1 MNTNQM
7 MTRKMGNK
15 GNFTVTQR
23 TVDGFFNAT
32 DLIKQWN
39 TLNQTERKL
48 DNYFNSDKTQEF
60 IDTIMKR
67 QNLNTPNLVYLK
79 RRGKYNGGTW
89 MTPLLFI
96 DFAMWI
102 NPSFKYDV
110 LRFVYDEMIKYR
122 NEAGDAYKDLG
133 KAIGKF
139 VDPTFMPVAMSKVGE
154 AINWIVFN
162 DHHKGIRNEYG
173 DGETQRELAEFEKKL
188 TMLINENFIKSYDS
202 LMDYLRK
209 QFLLRHTPKVL
220 A

>member
-1 MNTNQM
+1 M

-67 QNLNTPNLVYLK
+67 ENLNTPKMVYLK
-79 RRGKYNGGTW
+79 TRGKYNGGTW

-188 TMLINENFIKSYDS
+188 TILINENFIKSYDS